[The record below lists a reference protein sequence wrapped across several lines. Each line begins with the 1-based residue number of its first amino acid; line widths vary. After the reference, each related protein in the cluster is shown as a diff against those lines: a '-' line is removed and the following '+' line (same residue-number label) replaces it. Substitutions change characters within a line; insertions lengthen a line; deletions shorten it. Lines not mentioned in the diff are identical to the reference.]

1 LADDEPDI
9 LFLVTDLLESN
20 LECEIKTAV
29 NGNEAFYIAS
39 KELFDIIITDH
50 RMPESTGADF
60 INEIRENQWSNHQ
73 TPVILLS
80 AYGEEAKLILARLD
94 NVFFLDKNKYF
105 EKLVP
110 YVKMI
115 LKSKNLA
122 SSPIT
127 MPNSKSTNV
136 K

>member
-1 LADDEPDI
+1 MADDEPDI
-9 LFLVTDLLESN
+9 LYLITDLLETN
-20 LECEIKTAV
+20 LDCTIKAAA

-50 RMPESTGADF
+50 RMPESTGAEF
-60 INEIRENQWSNHQ
+60 INEIRENDWPNHS

-80 AYGEEAKLILARLD
+80 AYGEEAKLVLSRLE
-94 NVFFLDKNKYF
+94 NVFFVNKEKYL

-115 LKSKNLA
+115 LQNKINA
-122 SSPIT
+122 A
-127 MPNSKSTNV
+127 
-136 K
+136 